1 MRRVH
6 SFDSRE
12 LYREAISPV
21 KKYRE
26 PADFMCPR
34 DKDKGLSEQ
43 LQGPVTTGQTG
54 GLEVPVGVS
63 RDSLADVTEGQMAP
77 TWHSVDT
84 TT

>member
-1 MRRVH
+1 
-6 SFDSRE
+6 
-12 LYREAISPV
+12 
-21 KKYRE
+21 
-26 PADFMCPR
+26 MCPR